1 MVRRSGWNLHGSRQL
16 STSTRHLNGLWHPE
30 DNLGLRG
37 PRSRRLL
44 SHGAAP
50 GVKHWAYYENV
61 SKDVSPEERRPLQG
75 GDRKEIWTNHRK
87 ELNGRPP
94 DQREHTLS
102 TDTTKTTTSS
112 QSTHNTTTTTAT
124 TTTPP
129 APIDESVALNSD
141 TKPPP
146 TQTDRT
152 RSRERTD
159 PAADKYNA
167 TSELYDAALGTKLNW
182 TKALESVTKNE
193 SDQSMSPRER
203 RALIHRKATK
213 SLYKRK
219 AGDRSAVEIP
229 SVRALATALWQEDK
243 STQYLF
249 RLYRELP
256 VPGVSFLSKRT
267 RGELLRRFSKP
278 PNRRWVDTRRYL
290 SLVEDMIASKLPLSL
305 SLWTS
310 AIHLASR
317 ASGRVWK
324 RDLIRAIGLWQQMEH
339 GAGVQSDGVV
349 FTILFDVSI
358 KAGQYTVADRL
369 LQEMTKRGHSF
380 ERSGKVSMIYYQ
392 GLQQNVD
399 GIRQAYNDFVDKG
412 GLVDTVVLNCL
423 MVSFINAGDIE
434 TAGHLYQRMLQA
446 HTAAQKRKGA
456 TKTTHHL
463 PTLSSEF
470 NIYHKRA
477 QKLGQLLNASASLKE
492 SFPNHHAALQEALPM
507 APDTRTFYIFLKYHA
522 HQSGNLH
529 GFMSVLADMESIF
542 VVPPRGLV
550 YLLLFEGFSKHGR
563 KRKGW
568 TAARLKEAWKAYLR
582 ALYESKHRLDE
593 RFLPQTRKI
602 VWENPLASTAAAH
615 MAKSSPPSEDASSE
629 LYTPLPLSKP
639 EQPEVPSE
647 YHYQASQTVE
657 RETANEE
664 DSEVEEFDGNA
675 DNYMEMNE
683 DVEMDVDVD
692 KLFGTAIRTRH
703 EPMEDELEE
712 MERRIENGVF
722 LGRRMIVT
730 ILRAFGACCKPEDV
744 MDVWLTIERI
754 WQPKKRKALDVI
766 IVKDEVE
773 KQMERMRRTY

>member
-1 MVRRSGWNLHGSRQL
+1 MAASAKNDMERRSGWNMHGNRQF
-16 STSTRHLNGLWHPE
+16 SSSTRHLNGLWHTG
-30 DNLGLRG
+30 DNLGLRCL
-37 PRSRRLL
+37 RSRRFL

-50 GVKHWAYYENV
+50 GVKHWTYDENV
-61 SKDVSPEERRPLQG
+61 SKDASPEESPLQE
-75 GDRKEIWTNHRK
+75 DRKETWIDQRK

-94 DQREHTLS
+94 DRRDQTS
-102 TDTTKTTTSS
+102 TTDTTTSPS
-112 QSTHNTTTTTAT
+112 NDNVM
-124 TTTPP
+124 PP
-129 APIDESVALNSD
+129 APIDESVSLDPQPES
-141 TKPPP
+141 P

-152 RSRERTD
+152 RPRKRTS
-159 PAADKYNA
+159 PAAEKYNA

-182 TKALESVTKNE
+182 TKALESVTKSE
-193 SDQSMSPRER
+193 FSQSMPSCDR
-203 RALIHRKATK
+203 RALIHRKAIK

-256 VPGVSFLSKRT
+256 VPGVSYLSKHT

-380 ERSGKVSMIYYQ
+380 DRSGKVSMIYYY
-392 GLQQNVD
+392 GLQESVD
-399 GIRQAYNDFVDKG
+399 GIRQAYNDFVNRG

-434 TAGHLYQRMLQA
+434 TAGHLYHRMMQA

-456 TKTTHHL
+456 AKTTHHL

-470 NIYHKRA
+470 SIYHKRA
-477 QKLGQLLNASASLKE
+477 QKLGQLLSASASLKD

-522 HQSGNLH
+522 HQSGSLH

-568 TAARLKEAWKAYLR
+568 TGTRLKEAWKAYLR

-593 RFLPQTRKI
+593 RFLPQTRNI
-602 VWENPLASTAAAH
+602 VWENPLASTAADH
-615 MAKSSPPSEDASSE
+615 VSNPNPPSEDAYSE
-629 LYTPLPLSKP
+629 LYTPLPVSSP
-639 EQPEVPSE
+639 DPGVQPEYP
-647 YHYQASQTVE
+647 ASQTVE
-657 RETANEE
+657 REAADEE
-664 DSEVEEFDGNA
+664 YSDIQDFD
-675 DNYMEMNE
+675 DNSDN
-683 DVEMDVDVD
+683 DVDMDVDVD
-692 KLFGTAIRTRH
+692 ELFGTPIQTRQ
-703 EPMEDELEE
+703 EPLEDELEE

>member
-1 MVRRSGWNLHGSRQL
+1 M
-16 STSTRHLNGLWHPE
+16 
-30 DNLGLRG
+30 
-37 PRSRRLL
+37 
-44 SHGAAP
+44 A
-50 GVKHWAYYENV
+50 
-61 SKDVSPEERRPLQG
+61 SPS
-75 GDRKEIWTNHRK
+75 N
-87 ELNGRPP
+87 N
-94 DQREHTLS
+94 S
-102 TDTTKTTTSS
+102 
-112 QSTHNTTTTTAT
+112 
-124 TTTPP
+124 TTPP
-129 APIDESVALNSD
+129 APIDESVSLDPEPKSS
-141 TKPPP
+141 
-146 TQTDRT
+146 TQKDRT
-152 RSRERTD
+152 RCRERTD
-159 PAADKYNA
+159 PAAEKYNA

-182 TKALESVTKNE
+182 TKALESVTKSE
-193 SDQSMSPRER
+193 PGQPMSSRER
-203 RALIHRKATK
+203 RALVHRKAIK

-256 VPGVSFLSKRT
+256 VPGVSYLSKRT

-290 SLVEDMIASKLPLSL
+290 SLVEDMIASKLPLSR

-324 RDLIRAIGLWQQMEH
+324 RDLIRAVGLWQQMEH
-339 GAGVQSDGVV
+339 GAGVQADGVV

-380 ERSGKVSMIYYQ
+380 ERSGKVSMIYYH
-392 GLQQNVD
+392 GLQQSVD
-399 GIRQAYNDFVDKG
+399 GIRQAYNDFVNRG

-434 TAGHLYQRMLQA
+434 TAAHLYHRMMQA
-446 HTAAQKRKGA
+446 HTTAQKRKGA

-470 NIYHKRA
+470 SIYHKRA
-477 QKLGQLLNASASLKE
+477 QKLGQLLSASASLKD

-522 HQSGNLH
+522 HQSGSLH

-542 VVPPRGLV
+542 VVPPRGLI

-568 TAARLKEAWKAYLR
+568 TGTRLKEAWKAYLR

-593 RFLPQTRKI
+593 RFSPQTRKI
-602 VWENPLASTAAAH
+602 VWENPLASTAAVH
-615 MAKSSPPSEDASSE
+615 VSKPNPPSEDATSD
-629 LYTPLPLSKP
+629 LYTPLPLSSPDP
-639 EQPEVPSE
+639 EIQSE
-647 YHYQASQTVE
+647 YQALHAME
-657 RETANEE
+657 REVADEE
-664 DSEVEEFDGNA
+664 DSDIREFDDNA
-675 DNYMEMNE
+675 HGM
-683 DVEMDVDVD
+683 EMDVDVD
-692 KLFGTAIRTRH
+692 ELFGTQIPTRR
-703 EPMEDELEE
+703 EPLEDELEE

-744 MDVWLTIERI
+744 MEVWLTIERI